1 MSDDFRE
8 LLRFVQLQNVQ
19 LKADNEALE
28 REVLMLREVLDAL
41 CALQEVAANVSEQTN
56 VMGLLDRILASA
68 LASIRAN
75 AGSLLLVDE
84 ETNELVFVVV
94 FGELREMLT
103 GRRMALGEGIAGW
116 VAANRQSVIVD
127 DVHFDP
133 RFSPTVDHDFDF
145 RTDSMVCVPIVYAD
159 NVLGVIQALN
169 KLDGETFHEEDL
181 ALLGVVAQLAAAA
194 ITNMSR
200 VVTAATSTVLS
211 TSSTSPRTGVSSTDT
226 E

>member
-1 MSDDFRE
+1 MSNDFSE

-19 LKADNEALE
+19 LKADNEALAS
-28 REVLMLREVLDAL
+28 EVQMLHEVLDAL
-41 CALQEVAANVSEQTN
+41 RALQEVTANITEQTN

-68 LASIRAN
+68 LASIGAG

-94 FGELREMLT
+94 FGDVSDLLVGHRIN
-103 GRRMALGEGIAGW
+103 LGEGIAGW
-116 VAANRQSVIVD
+116 VAANRDPVIAD

-133 RFSPTVDHDFDF
+133 RFSPSVDRDFDF
-145 RTDSMVCVPIVYAD
+145 RTHSMLCVPIIYAD

-169 KLDGETFHEEDL
+169 KLDGVEFSEGDL

-194 ITNMSR
+194 ITNISKA
-200 VVTAATSTVLS
+200 VTAE
-211 TSSTSPRTGVSSTDT
+211 PR
-226 E
+226 